1 MNQSIVISPRVI
13 STIQALP
20 YDDRIAV
27 VSALAGEL
35 ILGQNPEAN
44 LSPMETML
52 YQMILS
58 YVRHDSNIA

>member
-20 YDDRIAV
+20 YNDRIAV
-27 VSALAGEL
+27 ASAIAGEL
-35 ILGQNPEAN
+35 LLGHSPEGE

-52 YQMILS
+52 YSIIRS
-58 YVRHDSNIA
+58 YIRHDSCKA

>member
-35 ILGQNPEAN
+35 ILGQNPGAN